1 MPDEIPGQRQVAEFF
16 KLRQGLLN
24 PILSNVDDTCFC
36 GLSDPIGWNGLGN
49 GNQLNRFSCAAA
61 SFGRRLDL
69 VEDSAV
75 VLPNINHWLL
85 RCSGGPRNAN
95 AVARRLKKKTAAT
108 AYLTFFVREPFRE
121 RPFPGTT
128 LCSLT
133 GRERAPFA
141 FFGLLRL
148 F

>member
-1 MPDEIPGQRQVAEFF
+1 MPDEMPGQRQVAEFF

-85 RCSGGPRNAN
+85 RCSGGPPSAS
-95 AVARRLKKKTAAT
+95 AVAPHPQKKTPAT
-108 AYLTFFVREPFRE
+108 AYLTFFVPETLREGPSAATPAR
-121 RPFPGTT
+121 
-128 LCSLT
+128 
-133 GRERAPFA
+133 
-141 FFGLLRL
+141 
-148 F
+148 

>member
-1 MPDEIPGQRQVAEFF
+1 MPDEMPGQRQVAEFF

-36 GLSDPIGWNGLGN
+36 GLSDPIGWNGIGN

-85 RCSGGPRNAN
+85 RCSGGSPKPRAGG
-95 AVARRLKKKTAAT
+95 AGPKKKDAPSR
-108 AYLTFFVREPFRE
+108 YPIFFCAGALGR
-121 RPFPGTT
+121 RPIPGT
-128 LCSLT
+128 
-133 GRERAPFA
+133 A
-141 FFGLLRL
+141 
-148 F
+148 

>member
-1 MPDEIPGQRQVAEFF
+1 MPDEMPGQRQVAEFF

-85 RCSGGPRNAN
+85 RCSGGPRSAN
-95 AVARRLKKKTAAT
+95 AITRSLKKKTAAT
-108 AYLTFFVREPFRE
+108 AYLNFFFLEPFCG
-121 RPFPGTT
+121 RPIPATT
-128 LCSLT
+128 ARSFT
-133 GRERAPFA
+133 SGGRAPF
-141 FFGLLRL
+141 
-148 F
+148 

>member
-1 MPDEIPGQRQVAEFF
+1 MPDEMPGQRQIAEFF

-95 AVARRLKKKTAAT
+95 ALTRTLQKNTAPPD
-108 AYLTFFVREPFRE
+108 LLNFFASEA
-121 RPFPGTT
+121 
-128 LCSLT
+128 LCDGPL
-133 GRERAPFA
+133 
-141 FFGLLRL
+141 
-148 F
+148 

>member
-1 MPDEIPGQRQVAEFF
+1 MPDEMPGQRQVAEFF

-85 RCSGGPRNAN
+85 RCSGGVAN
-95 AVARRLKKKTAAT
+95 QTPVLATPSKKNPPTS
-108 AYLTFFVREPFRE
+108 YITFFCIK
-121 RPFPGTT
+121 TIQ
-128 LCSLT
+128 
-133 GRERAPFA
+133 A
-141 FFGLLRL
+141 
-148 F
+148 

>member
-1 MPDEIPGQRQVAEFF
+1 MPDEMPGQRQVAEFF

-69 VEDSAV
+69 FEDSAV
-75 VLPNINHWLL
+75 VLSNINHW
-85 RCSGGPRNAN
+85 R
-95 AVARRLKKKTAAT
+95 
-108 AYLTFFVREPFRE
+108 
-121 RPFPGTT
+121 
-128 LCSLT
+128 
-133 GRERAPFA
+133 
-141 FFGLLRL
+141 LRL
-148 F
+148 SPRSAMCKADSSQPQEIERLVSLSDFFRSRDRQRA

>member
-1 MPDEIPGQRQVAEFF
+1 MPDEMPGQRQVAEFF

-69 VEDSAV
+69 VEDSAG
-75 VLPNINHWLL
+75 VLPNINHSL
-85 RCSGGPRNAN
+85 
-95 AVARRLKKKTAAT
+95 
-108 AYLTFFVREPFRE
+108 
-121 RPFPGTT
+121 
-128 LCSLT
+128 LCSNS
-133 GRERAPFA
+133 RSPKPHVRAVRRHEKVC
-141 FFGLLRL
+141 RL
-148 F
+148 SDLYLVRPAPADP

>member
-1 MPDEIPGQRQVAEFF
+1 MPDEMPGQRQVAEFF

-85 RCSGGPRNAN
+85 RCSGGPPS
-95 AVARRLKKKTAAT
+95 AT
-108 AYLTFFVREPFRE
+108 AGSRRPQKKNTPTAFLTFFF
-121 RPFPGTT
+121 
-128 LCSLT
+128 LT
-133 GRERAPFA
+133 PLRGAPLA
-141 FFGLLRL
+141 SNTG
-148 F
+148 

>member
-1 MPDEIPGQRQVAEFF
+1 MPDEMPGQRQVAEFF

-75 VLPNINHWLL
+75 VLPNTNHFRL
-85 RCSGGPRNAN
+85 RCRGGPRNAKP
-95 AVARRLKKKTAAT
+95 RDPRLKENSAPPT
-108 AYLTFFVREPFRE
+108 
-121 RPFPGTT
+121 
-128 LCSLT
+128 SLT
-133 GRERAPFA
+133 LF
-141 FFGLLRL
+141 LRYAIR
-148 F
+148 

>member
-1 MPDEIPGQRQVAEFF
+1 MPDEMPGQRQIAEFF

-85 RCSGGPRNAN
+85 RCSGGPPNAN
-95 AVARRLKKKTAAT
+95 ARARRPQKKTPPT
-108 AYLTFFVREPFRE
+108 AFLNFFFYEALVQ
-121 RPFPGTT
+121 RPLP
-128 LCSLT
+128 
-133 GRERAPFA
+133 
-141 FFGLLRL
+141 
-148 F
+148 

>member
-1 MPDEIPGQRQVAEFF
+1 MPDEMPGQRQIAEFF

-85 RCSGGPRNAN
+85 RCSGGLLTPAIPQFSKLRGP
-95 AVARRLKKKTAAT
+95 KTPPPPF
-108 AYLTFFVREPFRE
+108 LTFFFWRPSAE
-121 RPFPGTT
+121 RPLPPTT
-128 LCSLT
+128 ARVST
-133 GRERAPFA
+133 A
-141 FFGLLRL
+141 
-148 F
+148 